1 MTDNR
6 QHSVTTKGL
15 DYAVSDTM
23 MREAAYKYIG
33 IEHTTGGLERTDY
46 DKFTAF
52 VNGAVWALGAQV
64 KLDAKREQGEREQSL

>member
-6 QHSVTTKGL
+6 RHSVTTKGL

-23 MREAAYKYIG
+23 MREAAYKYLG

-52 VNGAVWALGAQV
+52 VNGAVWALGAQI
-64 KLDAKREQGEREQSL
+64 KLDAKWERDERGQSL